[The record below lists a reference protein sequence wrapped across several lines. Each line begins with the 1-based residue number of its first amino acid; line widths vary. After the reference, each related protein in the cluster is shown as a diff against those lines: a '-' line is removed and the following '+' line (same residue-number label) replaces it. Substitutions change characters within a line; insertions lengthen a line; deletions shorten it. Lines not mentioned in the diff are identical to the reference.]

1 MKQDKYGNT
10 IQHYYFP
17 DIFKDQIIGQ
27 DNQMIEKYI
36 AAFSVISKLH
46 AQIKLFSGERK
57 GKFFSQITAQKFVAP
72 RPPSATM
79 ADLSARP
86 PATATDPSPLDMDC
100 EAAVLHVSQFI
111 QSSDDCPADIVLPD
125 FSPLSNSEFL
135 DKVAELLLI
144 PSLTECVCIA
154 FFPVLT
160 DLVGRWARLGEDS
173 IGKVACALGRLIHI
187 QPKLKRYFL

>member
-1 MKQDKYGNT
+1 
-10 IQHYYFP
+10 
-17 DIFKDQIIGQ
+17 
-27 DNQMIEKYI
+27 MIEKHTQR
-36 AAFSVISKLH
+36 FPSSPNSTLKLSF
-46 AQIKLFSGERK
+46 LSGERK

-173 IGKVACALGRLIHI
+173 IRKVACALGRLIHI
-187 QPKLKRYFL
+187 QPKLKRYFLWASVED